1 MAWWL
6 AKSEPEVYSLEDL
19 KREGTTLWSGV
30 RNYQARN
37 YLRSMQV
44 GEKVFFYNSNANPA
58 GIAGIAE
65 VCSLAE
71 PDPTQFDPFSEYFD
85 PRATPDKPRWF
96 CPRVSFVEAFREVL
110 PRKELIDIPELDGLE
125 LLKPRSRLSVQPVS
139 EEHFRFLYRMARRGL
154 EEHS

>member
-6 AKSEPEVYSLEDL
+6 AKSEPDVYSIEDL

-37 YLRSMQV
+37 YLRSMRV
-44 GEKVFFYNSNANPA
+44 GEKLFFYHSVVNPV

-65 VCSLAE
+65 VCSIAE
-71 PDPTQFDPFSEYFD
+71 PDPTQFDPASAYFD
-85 PRATPDKPRWF
+85 PRATVDAPRWF
-96 CPRVSFVEAFREVL
+96 CPRVAFVEAFDYVL
-110 PRKELIDIPELDGLE
+110 PRKELMERPELGGLE

-139 EEHFRFLYRMARRGL
+139 EEHFRLLYSWAKDRAKQ
-154 EEHS
+154 